1 MKSKK
6 AESEARRISLNLV
19 KDVLE
24 NIFDSERE
32 AMPQLKETNI
42 AEDSGKRKMEE
53 SLEEEMAIYSRPKR
67 TRTRGNVPE
76 FSNSREKNQ
85 GVFVISDKTVAAAEI
100 PKLGTMIK
108 ADNVSMVTESNK
120 AILDSLPVI
129 EKLRSLSRTG
139 SIRDEGS
146 ISEVGDVSDKDSV
159 ASGLISRNNRKGKS
173 KKASAK
179 SNGKGKRNTRSNK
192 GKGRRTIFKKKP
204 AKSLPETA
212 TFTTSDRICYEG
224 QFFNKGDIVSVV
236 SIDDDDIYY
245 AQLRGFLTDQYSDR
259 HAAITWLLPTQNS
272 PPPSEGFHPGTYIL
286 GPEEELP
293 RRMEVFTFVMHAPDD
308 YFYNQRAPYRTTAL
322 PADSNFTSTRLG
334 PRLRKNVN
342 GKDIFVGLY

>member
-6 AESEARRISLNLV
+6 LESEARRISLNLV
-19 KDVLE
+19 ADVLE
-24 NIFDSERE
+24 NIFDTEMK
-32 AMPQLKETNI
+32 AMPQQGETDT
-42 AEDSGKRKMEE
+42 AVDSVKRKVEE
-53 SLEEEMAIYSRPKR
+53 SIEEELAIHSRPKR
-67 TRTRGNVPE
+67 TRTRPNVTE
-76 FSNSREKNQ
+76 SSNSREKNQ
-85 GVFVISDKTVAAAEI
+85 GVFTVSDKPVAPAEI

-108 ADNVSMVTESNK
+108 ADNVSMVAESNK

-139 SIRDEGS
+139 SIKDEGS
-146 ISEVGDVSDKDSV
+146 VSELGDISDKDSV

-173 KKASAK
+173 KKAGAK

-204 AKSLPETA
+204 VKSLPEAA
-212 TFTTSDRICYEG
+212 TFTTSDRICHEG
-224 QFFNKGDIVSVV
+224 QFYNKGDIVSVV
-236 SIDDDDIYY
+236 SIEDDEIYY
-245 AQLRGFLTDQYSDR
+245 AQLRGFLTDQYSDK
-259 HAAITWLLPTQNS
+259 HAAITWLLPTRNS

-308 YFYNQRAPYRTTAL
+308 YFYNRRAPYRTTAM
-322 PADSNFTSTRLG
+322 PADTNFTSTRLG

>member
-24 NIFDSERE
+24 NIFDSEMK
-32 AMPQLKETNI
+32 AMPQLNETKTV
-42 AEDSGKRKMEE
+42 EVPDKRKAGDLMEE
-53 SLEEEMAIYSRPKR
+53 ELAIHSRPKR
-67 TRTRGNVPE
+67 TRTRANLPE
-76 FSNSREKNQ
+76 CSISQENNQ
-85 GVFVISDKTVAAAEI
+85 GVFTLSDKPVAPAEI
-100 PKLGTMIK
+100 PKLGTMVK
-108 ADNVSMVTESNK
+108 ADNVSIVTESNK

-139 SIRDEGS
+139 SIKDEGS
-146 ISEVGDVSDKDSV
+146 VSEVGDVSDKDSV

-173 KKASAK
+173 KKASVK

-192 GKGRRTIFKKKP
+192 GKGRRTILKKKP
-204 AKSLPETA
+204 TKSLPETA
-212 TFTTSDRICYEG
+212 TFTTSDRICFEG
-224 QFFNKGDIVSVV
+224 QFYNKGDIVSVV

-245 AQLRGFLTDQYSDR
+245 AQLRGFLTDQYSDK
-259 HAAITWLLPTQNS
+259 HAAITWLLPTRNS

-308 YFYNQRAPYRTTAL
+308 YFYNRRAPYKTTAP